1 MDPKM
6 PNRCAAPNCNI
17 CTDKSD
23 VPFFRFPLDSER
35 CKQWLNNCHR
45 SDLEPKTPEEL
56 HNSFQIC
63 ANHFEPSLIC
73 RDSTLRT
80 SLKEGAIPTRFD
92 FTSHLNNPSG
102 HNRNKRIREPA
113 EAELA
118 SLKKAKGDWF
128 EDDAPSEVKDK
139 PGENSAT
146 CDLLQEEQ
154 KREDVANS
162 KAKEILKVYF
172 KETLAFT
179 GFSIGNDA
187 NPNTDEPMGDH
198 RGQQS
203 LNPICVEKI
212 DQKEVLQFS
221 EDLMR
226 EEIRNSLRLARF
238 FSILLQDVTNIEGKD
253 QIPVFIRSVTVAG
266 FPQKHLMGFLPCYAD
281 AEGLFYMLL
290 SEIRNKW
297 GLRMEHCRGL
307 TYLTTGGLC
316 QKMKDLTSR
325 ILQEFPQVVLAP
337 SDPYAFNM
345 WLIRSMP
352 IPYIQKVVN
361 TVEEVAKIIRGSPDL
376 WERLEVKI
384 KSSYSHLKGEVDRI
398 IEASQNTW
406 EYGVDAFQTMLDILE
421 PFLACI
427 NEVCSAA
434 NADTATCEQMAKL
447 KPILKNFNFIITLVV
462 LKNTLCCVS
471 ILNPSLRGAISISST
486 LQYTISNAL
495 KLVNKH
501 LQEIAIFH
509 RKWFSDA
516 VGRAKKLGVEV
527 ARPDESSPETGEAVA
542 TETPLED
549 FYRETLSRQILQ
561 YLVAEVKRV
570 FSTEMVRI
578 LRWLSLV
585 PSYMADH
592 NFSIRRDKVADA
604 NLNNLARPDTF
615 YDELGCWE
623 VKWRH
628 ASKRRILPTTVFA
641 TLKIPDIAFYPN
653 VQSLLRVLGTIPCVN
668 AEADVYGQYNM
679 VLERYQ
685 SYLKAT
691 PEDKRLCNMAF
702 VYVNQDVHFNVEDM
716 VESYVE
722 KHIDILQF
730 LHMDDEVIEMQPD
743 AEPVSENDGNHT
755 LKENVQET
763 QEEPQD
769 IPSEME
775 TERVGQPKL
784 PATETNKEALKSALQ
799 VAVTAAYNSQSRQA
813 GEASAEQDGE
823 VEDSLKYVS
832 KSEMEEV
839 LRVCE
844 DAVREGILMEVGTS
858 FFSLFIDRVV
868 KLGEKKHLPL
878 FLRFVDSF
886 DVMRLELMGF
896 LDVDLDCD
904 AMSERILEIVT
915 KEWHLDLCYCRGQA
929 YLGSGDVSYKLKAFA
944 CKIQEKYPLAICT
957 HCSCYSFN
965 IWWSKSTP
973 VSSVKRAL
981 DVFEEVLMFFGSMPM
996 LEKQLDHVIA
1006 FGLRESYEKVQELQ
1020 GKFCT
1025 VWQEKHDSYEVFVQ
1039 MLEPLV
1045 ECLEKIKSNP
1055 QRWKSSF
1062 SLKAGALLR
1071 LIRDF
1076 DFIVPMVALKNTS
1089 SFTRELSAGLQKD
1102 HFSAASQ
1109 LCQISGIVATL
1120 NRVKTNIKVFHQN
1133 WFDEAC
1139 ALAQSLGVQIKVPD
1153 NSSASRDS
1161 MMKPALYYKDA
1172 LSVPLVDNLTNAV
1185 KDHFSEDHKE
1195 ALNFLSLVPCSV
1207 TVSYMFEILRSKPP
1221 LYASDLPDSDNFF
1234 TELCCWRVKWKT
1246 KVASVTIPDTIFQT
1260 LRLPL
1265 MQYFGNINTL
1275 LRIMSVLPST
1285 VLENCGEVMRHKMF
1299 QEYLRNTSP
1308 KDRSPCLAMLQ
1319 VGTNFSRD
1327 LDRMVTKCL
1336 KVTPQAL
1343 EGICLDKESKSL
1355 MKNSEAN
1362 MEVDH
1367 GKDGTEDLENQCSD
1381 KKENQEMKA
1390 VDENGHTGDN
1400 RQSLEMV
1407 FRLAARLGKKKCQL
1421 SELSKEDQV
1430 LLIQDLGLCHWFGR
1444 DGKFTLNV
1452 GEEEMVELLTK
1463 SIREVIL
1470 LEIQES
1476 PFFSLITDKPVVI
1489 ANKSYLPVF
1498 VRYVGE
1504 CAPKVE
1510 LIGFL
1515 RFFETCDVDV
1525 QVKNLSATITEDWGL
1540 PMSQCRGQAF
1550 MRMGSGCHSLKK
1562 MSLEFLESYPLSV
1575 ITPSE
1580 SCGLACWLAGSVHC
1594 PPVTKMLGIVED
1606 LLLFFDQSPGL
1617 EAELA
1622 QAVDGLLNTPREAL
1636 EEIPETCCSRWKKR
1650 EDFFDLL
1657 VDTLEGV
1664 LSCLDSVSS
1673 SATGT
1678 MSLHAQVLATAL
1690 REMDFVVTLV
1700 ILKNACSPLRNC
1712 STVFRCG
1719 NPADIICEVEKI
1731 VPIIETLNKMLENIS
1746 TVHTPWFEEAFQLAS
1761 KVAPQ
1766 QVCFPEEANS
1776 YESPEVYYRDNFSVP
1791 VLHCLIDEMKYNFSD
1806 SHLKALK
1813 LLSLLP
1819 TCNPQP
1825 ISEPIRAESTDKL
1838 YSLYLSDLPDP
1849 DTVEQD
1855 ISNWATVWKEKYQ
1868 DMSPPASIS
1877 EILLHPESQ
1886 SHPTV
1891 TMLLRLVAVLPSV
1904 SMEWDLMKTTLNSMR
1919 ALLKNTVCK
1928 GSKTDTV
1935 MLLMHYPTVQRLR
1948 EVIEKCIE
1956 VDPESIPCLEQV
1968 KKQMKGLKLESDFR
1982 ALDVNPDE
1990 RHEQTVEEHQADMAE
2005 QPLAGELQEE
2015 DGALMAEDGAL
2026 VAEDG
2031 ALVGED
2037 GSLVAEDGSLV
2048 AEDGSLV
2055 AEDGA
2060 LVAEDGALVAEDGA
2074 LVAEDGALVA
2084 EDGALVAEDG
2094 ALVAGDGALVAGDGA
2109 LVAGDGVAQAQ
2120 ECVAQEQE
2128 CVAQEQE
2135 CVAQEQ
2141 ECVAQ
2146 AQEGVAQ
2153 AQEGV
2158 AQAQEGVAQ
2167 AQEGVAQE
2175 DVAQE
2180 DVAQAQEGVAQAQ
2193 EGVAQAQE
2201 GVAHEQEGVAQEQ
2214 ESVAQEQEGVAQDG
2228 VAQAQ
2233 DGVAQWQD
2241 GVAQWQ
2247 DGVAQWQDGVAQG
2260 QAQDG
2265 VSQGQAQ
2272 DGVSQGQAQDGV
2284 SQGQAQGGVAQG
2296 QAQGGVAQ
2304 GQAQGGVAQAED
2316 GVVMVGDRV
2325 EGQRQAMSFYDP
2337 PVREEI
2343 LKELWDSQFFTIIT
2357 EQAVEIEGQ
2366 LYVPLCIR
2374 YLDKQ
2379 DTQCEET
2386 VAFIPF
2392 SQDTAVLADAIETAL
2407 SEKWGLNM
2415 AYCRG
2420 QALLSVGEVGSRMRA
2435 VSAVIAQKYPLA
2447 MQMVSSAVSLN
2458 VWLARSSPAVAAADC
2473 AVSVENML
2481 QWLTEDAER
2490 QIKLEEVI
2498 ITIFQHDEGKG
2509 NELRD
2514 KLIKNWEKSHDMHDL
2529 MVELLEVVM
2538 LCLNELKS
2546 EENSLG
2552 SGQALLYFDKVR
2564 RFEFIFTAVVLKNV
2578 LSSTKKLSQSL
2589 QGKPLDVL
2597 LAMNSLPDLLTSLN
2611 ELKSDIDTHHKAW
2624 FKEAVSLASKLQ
2636 ITLLHSALLE
2646 PLSQFYKMAVSQKVI
2661 EHSIAE
2667 VSEFFTEKV
2676 LSTLR
2681 CLEIVPYAMSK
2692 LENSGVNAH
2701 VFRMYKDDM
2710 PDLVSLPTEM
2720 KSWREKWLD
2729 PMSGYLPATVLD
2741 TLKASDIRSF
2751 SNIETLLRLLVI
2763 LPFSRRES
2771 TFRQGKR
2778 SLQGFIQQETRSLSE
2793 LHPL

>member
-1 MDPKM
+1 MRHAMELKM
-6 PNRCAAPNCNI
+6 PIRCAAPNCNI
-17 CTDKSD
+17 YSDKSD
-23 VPFFRFPLDSER
+23 VPFFRFPLEAER
-35 CKQWLNNCHR
+35 CKQWLSNCHR
-45 SDLEPKTPEEL
+45 TDLEPTSPEVLQE
-56 HNSFQIC
+56 SFQIC

-73 RDSTLRT
+73 CDSTLTT
-80 SLKEGAIPTRFD
+80 SLKEGAIPTIFD
-92 FTSHLNNPSG
+92 FTSHLKNPEG
-102 HNRNKRIREPA
+102 RNKNKRIREPS
-113 EAELA
+113 ESDHA
-118 SLKKAKGDWF
+118 SLKKAK
-128 EDDAPSEVKDK
+128 EDDAPPEVREQ

-146 CDLLQEEQ
+146 CDLQQEDQRTE
-154 KREDVANS
+154 EVS
-162 KAKEILKVYF
+162 YYKAKEILKVYF

-179 GFSIGNDA
+179 GFSIKDA
-187 NPNTDEPMGDH
+187 NPNTDEPIGSR

-203 LNPICVEKI
+203 LNPICIEKI

-221 EDLMR
+221 ENLMR

-266 FPQKHLMGFLPCYAD
+266 FPQKHLMGFLPCDAD
-281 AEGLFYMLL
+281 AEGLFYMLI

-307 TYLTTGGLC
+307 TYLTTGSLC
-316 QKMKDLTSR
+316 KKMKDLTSR

-337 SDPYAFNM
+337 SDPYAFNL

-352 IPYIQKVVN
+352 IPFIQKVVN
-361 TVEEVAKIIRGSPDL
+361 TVEEVAVMLRVSPDL
-376 WERLEVKI
+376 WKRLEGKI
-384 KSSYSHLKGEVDRI
+384 RLSYGHLKGEVDRI
-398 IEASQNTW
+398 TEGCQNTW
-406 EYGVDAFQTMLDILE
+406 EYGIDAFQIMLDILE

-447 KPILKNFNFIITLVV
+447 KPILKNFHFIITLVV

-471 ILNPSLRGAISISST
+471 ILNPSLRGTISISST

-501 LQEIAIFH
+501 LQEVAIFH

-516 VGRAKKLGVEV
+516 VGRARKLGVEV
-527 ARPDESSPETGEAVA
+527 SRPEECSPEMDDVPA
-542 TETPLED
+542 TETILED
-549 FYRETLSRQILQ
+549 FYRETLSRNILQ

-685 SYLKAT
+685 AYMKAT
-691 PEDKRLCNMAF
+691 PENQRLCNMAF

-716 VESYVE
+716 VESFVE
-722 KHIDILQF
+722 KHPDILQL
-730 LHMDDEVIEMQPD
+730 LHMDDDVCEIQPT
-743 AEPVSENDGNHT
+743 AELVSVNEENHT
-755 LKENVQET
+755 LKEYVEEPS
-763 QEEPQD
+763 EEPQD
-769 IPSEME
+769 MALEME
-775 TERVGQPKL
+775 TERVEHSKCS
-784 PATETNKEALKSALQ
+784 TSETNKEALKSALQ
-799 VAVTAAYNSQSRQA
+799 AAVTAAYNSQSRQP
-813 GEASAEQDGE
+813 GETSAEHDGE
-823 VEDSLKYVS
+823 VEDTLKYVS
-832 KSEMEEV
+832 KSEMTE
-839 LRVCE
+839 LLKVCE
-844 DAVREGILMEVGTS
+844 DAVREGILLEVGTS

-868 KLGEKKHLPL
+868 KMGEKNYLPL

-896 LDVDLDCD
+896 LDIDLDCD

-915 KEWHLDLCYCRGQA
+915 KEWCLHLQYCRGQA
-929 YLGSGDVSYKLKAFA
+929 YLGSGDVSYKLKALA

-957 HCSCYSFN
+957 HSSCYSFN
-965 IWWSKSTP
+965 TWWSKSTP
-973 VSSVKRAL
+973 VPSVKWAL
-981 DVFEEVLMFFGSMPM
+981 DVFEEVMMFFGSTPL

-1006 FGLRESYEKVQELQ
+1006 FGLRENYDKVQELQ

-1025 VWQEKHDSYEVFVQ
+1025 VWQEKHDSFEVFVQ

-1055 QRWKSSF
+1055 QRWKSSH
-1062 SLKAGALLR
+1062 SLKAGALLC

-1076 DFIVPMVALKNTS
+1076 DFIVPMVALKNAS

-1120 NRVKTNIKVFHQN
+1120 NRVRTNIKVFHQN

-1153 NSSASRDS
+1153 NSSAARDS
-1161 MMKPALYYKDA
+1161 MMKPALYYKDS

-1185 KDHFSEDHKE
+1185 KDHFSDDHKE

-1207 TVSYMFEILRSKPP
+1207 TVSYMFEILKSKPP

-1246 KVASVTIPDTIFQT
+1246 KVASVIIPDTIFQT

-1285 VLENCGEVMRHKMF
+1285 VLENCGEAMRHKMF

-1319 VGTNFSRD
+1319 VGTKFSRD

-1336 KVTPQAL
+1336 KITPQAL

-1367 GKDGTEDLENQCSD
+1367 DKDVTEEFENQQSSD
-1381 KKENQEMKA
+1381 RKEDQEVKA
-1390 VDENGHTGDN
+1390 TEENGHPGDN
-1400 RQSLEMV
+1400 RQSLETV
-1407 FRLAARLGKKKCQL
+1407 FKLAARLGKKCQL
-1421 SELSKEDQV
+1421 TKLSKEDQ
-1430 LLIQDLGLCHWFGR
+1430 DLVTQELAMCHWFGR
-1444 DGKFTLNV
+1444 DGKYMLNI
-1452 GEEEMVELLTK
+1452 GEEEIVQLLTK

-1470 LEIQES
+1470 SEIQES
-1476 PFFSLITDKPVVI
+1476 PFFSLITDKPVEI

-1498 VRYVGE
+1498 VRYVKE
-1504 CAPKVE
+1504 CSTNVE

-1515 RFFETCDVDV
+1515 RFFETCEVDV
-1525 QVKNLSATITEDWGL
+1525 QAKNLSVTLTEDWGL
-1540 PMSQCRGQAF
+1540 PMTQCRGQAF

-1580 SCGLACWLAGSVHC
+1580 SCGLACWLAGSLHC

-1606 LLLFFDQSPGL
+1606 LLLFFDQSSGL

-1622 QAVDGLLNTPREAL
+1622 KAVDGLLNTPLEAL
-1636 EEIPETCCSRWKKR
+1636 KEIPETCCSRWKKR
-1650 EDFFDLL
+1650 EDYFDLL

-1664 LSCLDSVSS
+1664 LSCLDSISCN
-1673 SATGT
+1673 ATGSV
-1678 MSLHAQVLATAL
+1678 SLHAQVLATAL
-1690 REMDFVVTLV
+1690 RDVDFVITLV
-1700 ILKNACSPLRNC
+1700 ILKNACAPLRNC

-1731 VPIIETLNKMLENIS
+1731 VPIIETLNKTLENIN
-1746 TVHTPWFEEAFQLAS
+1746 TVHSPWFEEAFQLAS

-1766 QVCFPEEANS
+1766 QMCFPENVNS
-1776 YESPEVYYRDNFSVP
+1776 YESPELYYRDNLSVP
-1791 VLHCLIDEMKYNFSD
+1791 ILSSLIDEMKYNFSD
-1806 SHLKALK
+1806 SHLKALRI
-1813 LLSLLP
+1813 LSLLP

-1825 ISEPIRAESTDKL
+1825 ISEPIRAESTEKL
-1838 YSLYLSDLPDP
+1838 YSPYLSDLPDP

-1855 ISNWATVWKEKYQ
+1855 ISNWAAVWKEKYQ
-1868 DMSPPASIS
+1868 DVSPPASIS
-1877 EILLHPESQ
+1877 EILLHPESK

-1891 TMLLRLVAVLPSV
+1891 TTLLRLVAVLPSV

-1919 ALLKNTVCK
+1919 NLLKNTVCK
-1928 GSKTDTV
+1928 GSKTDIV
-1935 MLLMHYPTVQRLR
+1935 MLLMHLPTVQRLG

-1956 VDPESIPCLEQV
+1956 IDPESSPCLEQV
-1968 KKQMKGLKLESDFR
+1968 KKQIEALKLENEFR
-1982 ALDVNPDE
+1982 VLDVNGDG
-1990 RHEQTVEEHQADMAE
+1990 RREQTVEEHQDGISE
-2005 QPLAGELQEE
+2005 QPSAGDLKPEEGEDGMNAEDAVIEE
-2015 DGALMAEDGAL
+2015 DGVITEDIVIAEDVLRAEDFVISEDVLRAEDVVIPEDIVQLEDVVMAEDDVKVEDAEL
-2026 VAEDG
+2026 TEEVVFAEDEVK
-2031 ALVGED
+2031 LED
-2037 GSLVAEDGSLV
+2037 VSIEEVNVKPEDILIARDNVKPGHIV
-2048 AEDGSLV
+2048 IADDDV
-2055 AEDGA
+2055 K
-2060 LVAEDGALVAEDGA
+2060 
-2074 LVAEDGALVA
+2074 
-2084 EDGALVAEDG
+2084 
-2094 ALVAGDGALVAGDGA
+2094 
-2109 LVAGDGVAQAQ
+2109 
-2120 ECVAQEQE
+2120 
-2128 CVAQEQE
+2128 
-2135 CVAQEQ
+2135 
-2141 ECVAQ
+2141 
-2146 AQEGVAQ
+2146 
-2153 AQEGV
+2153 
-2158 AQAQEGVAQ
+2158 
-2167 AQEGVAQE
+2167 QE
-2175 DVAQE
+2175 DVVIAEDDLKPE
-2180 DVAQAQEGVAQAQ
+2180 DVVIVGDDVKPEGIVIARDDGKPEDIVKAGGNMNQEEVVIAVDDMKQADVVIAADGMKAEEGV
-2193 EGVAQAQE
+2193 V
-2201 GVAHEQEGVAQEQ
+2201 VL
-2214 ESVAQEQEGVAQDG
+2214 
-2228 VAQAQ
+2228 
-2233 DGVAQWQD
+2233 
-2241 GVAQWQ
+2241 
-2247 DGVAQWQDGVAQG
+2247 
-2260 QAQDG
+2260 
-2265 VSQGQAQ
+2265 
-2272 DGVSQGQAQDGV
+2272 
-2284 SQGQAQGGVAQG
+2284 
-2296 QAQGGVAQ
+2296 
-2304 GQAQGGVAQAED
+2304 ED
-2316 GVVMVGDRV
+2316 GDVSN
-2325 EGQRQAMSFYDP
+2325 QAQAMSFYDP
-2337 PVREEI
+2337 NVREEI
-2343 LKELWDSQFFTIIT
+2343 LKELWDSQFFTIIM
-2357 EQAVEIEGQ
+2357 ELAVEIEGQ
-2366 LYVPLCIR
+2366 IYVPLCIR

-2386 VAFIPF
+2386 VAFVPF
-2392 SQDTAVLADAIETAL
+2392 INDTAALADAIETTL

-2415 AYCRG
+2415 EYCRG
-2420 QALLSVGEVGSRMRA
+2420 QALLSVGEVGSQIRA
-2435 VSAVIAQKYPLA
+2435 VSAVISQKYPLA
-2447 MQMVSSAVSLN
+2447 MRTVSSAVSLN
-2458 VWLARSSPAVAAADC
+2458 VWLARSSPTAAAADC

-2481 QWLTEDAER
+2481 KWLTEDSNR
-2490 QIKLEEVI
+2490 QSKLEDMI
-2498 ITIFQHDEGKG
+2498 IAMCQHDEGKG

-2514 KLIKNWEKSHDMHDL
+2514 RLVKNWEKSHDMHEVA
-2529 MVELLEVVM
+2529 VELLEVVM
-2538 LCLNELKS
+2538 LCLNEIKT
-2546 EENSLG
+2546 EESSSG
-2552 SGQALLYFDKVR
+2552 SGQALLYFNKIR
-2564 RFEFIFTAVVLKNV
+2564 NFEFIFSAVVMKNV
-2578 LSSTKKLSQSL
+2578 LSLTKKLSQSL

-2597 LAMNSLPDLLTSLN
+2597 QSITSLPDLLTSLN
-2611 ELKSDIDTHHKAW
+2611 EVKHDIETHHKTW
-2624 FKEAVSLASKLQ
+2624 FEEAVALASKLQ

-2646 PLSQFYKMAVSQKVI
+2646 PLSQFYKVAVSQKMV

-2667 VSEFFTEKV
+2667 VSELFTENV
-2676 LSTLR
+2676 LSILR

-2692 LENSGVNAH
+2692 LENSSVNAH
-2701 VFRMYKDDM
+2701 IFRMYKDDI
-2710 PDLVSLPTEM
+2710 PDLASLPTEL
-2720 KSWREKWLD
+2720 KAWKEKWLD

-2763 LPFSRRES
+2763 LPFSRKES

-2793 LHPL
+2793 LHFL

>member
-1 MDPKM
+1 MEVKM

-17 CTDKSD
+17 YSDKPD
-23 VPFFRFPLDSER
+23 VPYFTFPLDRER
-35 CKQWLNNCHR
+35 CKQWLNNCQR
-45 SDLEPKTPEEL
+45 TDLESKTPEEL

-73 RDSTLRT
+73 LDSTLRT
-80 SLKEGAIPTRFD
+80 TLKEGAIPTIFD
-92 FTSHLNNPSG
+92 FTRQLNSPSG
-102 HNRNKRIREPA
+102 HNKNKRLREPTETENA
-113 EAELA
+113 P
-118 SLKKAKGDWF
+118 LKKAK
-128 EDDAPSEVKDK
+128 EDDAPSVVKDE
-139 PGENSAT
+139 PGENSST
-146 CDLLQEEQ
+146 CDLQQ
-154 KREDVANS
+154 DDQRTEDVSNC
-162 KAKEILKVYF
+162 KAKDILKMYF

-187 NPNTDEPMGDH
+187 NPTSDEPMGGH
-198 RGQQS
+198 KGQQS

-221 EDLMR
+221 EKLMR

-266 FPQKHLMGFLPCYAD
+266 FPQKHLMGFLPCDAD
-281 AEGLFYMLL
+281 SEGLFYMLL

-307 TYLTTGGLC
+307 TYLTTGSLC

-325 ILQEFPQVVLAP
+325 ILLEFPQVVLAP
-337 SDPYAFNM
+337 CDPYAFNM

-352 IPYIQKVVN
+352 IPFIQKVVN
-361 TVEEVAKIIRGSPDL
+361 TVEEVAIMLRVFPDL
-376 WERLEVKI
+376 WKRLEGKI
-384 KSSYSHLKGEVDRI
+384 KSSYGHLKGEVDRI
-398 IEASQNTW
+398 IDACQNTW

-434 NADTATCEQMAKL
+434 NADASICEQMATL
-447 KPILKNFNFIITLVV
+447 KPILKNFHFIITLVV

-501 LQEIAIFH
+501 LQEVAIFH

-527 ARPDESSPETGEAVA
+527 TRPEEGSSETGDAYG

-549 FYRETLSRQILQ
+549 FYRETLSRHILL

-668 AEADVYGQYNM
+668 AEADVFGQYNM

-685 SYLKAT
+685 TYLKAT
-691 PEDKRLCNMAF
+691 PQDQRLCNMAF
-702 VYVNQDVHFNVEDM
+702 VYVNQDVHFNVEDV

-722 KHIDILQF
+722 KNPDILQL
-730 LHMDDEVIEMQPD
+730 LHMDDPAVEMNPA
-743 AEPVSENDGNHT
+743 AEPISKNAGNHT
-755 LKENVQET
+755 LKEYVEET

-769 IPSEME
+769 MALEME
-775 TERVGQPKL
+775 TERVEQSKCP
-784 PATETNKEALKSALQ
+784 TSETNKEALRSALQ
-799 VAVTAAYNSQSRQA
+799 AAVTAAYNSQSRQPDV
-813 GEASAEQDGE
+813 ESTEQDGE
-823 VEDSLKYVS
+823 VEDTLKYVS
-832 KSEMEEV
+832 KSEMNEV

-844 DAVREGILMEVGTS
+844 DTVREGILLEVGTS

-868 KLGEKKHLPL
+868 KLGEKNYLPL

-896 LDVDLDCD
+896 LDVNIDCD
-904 AMSERILEIVT
+904 GMSERILEIVT
-915 KEWHLDLCYCRGQA
+915 KEWCLDLQYCRGQA
-929 YLGSGDVSYKLKAFA
+929 YLGSGEVSYKLKALA

-973 VSSVKRAL
+973 VPSVKWAL
-981 DVFEEVLMFFGSMPM
+981 DVFEEVLMFFGSSLL

-1006 FGLRESYEKVQELQ
+1006 FGLRESFEKVQELQ

-1025 VWQEKHDSYEVFVQ
+1025 VWQEKHDSYEVFIQ

-1045 ECLEKIKSNP
+1045 ECLEKIKNNP
-1055 QRWKSSF
+1055 QRWKSSV
-1062 SLKAGALLR
+1062 SLKAGSLLR

-1076 DFIVPMVALKNTS
+1076 DFIVPLVVLKNAS
-1089 SFTRELSAGLQKD
+1089 CFTKELSAGLQKD

-1133 WFDEAC
+1133 WFHEAC
-1139 ALAQSLGVQIKVPD
+1139 ALAQSLSVQIKVPD
-1153 NSSASRDS
+1153 NSSAARDG

-1207 TVSYMFEILRSKPP
+1207 TVSYMFEILKSKPP

-1285 VLENCGEVMRHKMF
+1285 VLENCGEAMRHKMF

-1327 LDRMVTKCL
+1327 LDRMVSKCL

-1343 EGICLDKESKSL
+1343 EGICLDMESKSL
-1355 MKNSEAN
+1355 MKNSEVN

-1367 GKDGTEDLENQCSD
+1367 DKDGTEALDNQQSSD
-1381 KKENQEMKA
+1381 KKEDQEMKSA
-1390 VDENGHTGDN
+1390 GENGHADDN
-1400 RQSLEMV
+1400 RQSLEV
-1407 FRLAARLGKKKCQL
+1407 LFRLAARLGKKKCHV
-1421 SELSKEDQV
+1421 SELSKEDQD
-1430 LLIQDLGLCHWFGR
+1430 LLTQDLSMCQWFGK
-1444 DGKFTLNV
+1444 DGKVMNTFGDDDIVQLV
-1452 GEEEMVELLTK
+1452 TK
-1463 SIREVIL
+1463 SIREVIIS
-1470 LEIQES
+1470 EIHES
-1476 PFFSLITDKPVVI
+1476 PFFSLITDKPVDI

-1498 VRYVGE
+1498 VRYVRE
-1504 CAPKVE
+1504 CSPKVE

-1525 QVKNLSATITEDWGL
+1525 QARNLSAVLTEDWGL
-1540 PMSQCRGQAF
+1540 QMSQCRGQAF
-1550 MRMGSGCHSLKK
+1550 MRIGSGCHSLKK

-1580 SCGLACWLAGSVHC
+1580 SCGLACWLAGSLHC
-1594 PPVTKMLGIVED
+1594 PAVTKMLAIVED
-1606 LLLFFDQSPGL
+1606 LLLFFDQSSGL

-1622 QAVDGLLNTPREAL
+1622 QAVDGLLNTPLEAL
-1636 EEIPETCCSRWKKR
+1636 KEIPETCCSRWKKR

-1664 LSCLDSVSS
+1664 LSCLDSVSF
-1673 SATGT
+1673 SATGSV
-1678 MSLHAQVLATAL
+1678 SLHAQVLATAL
-1690 REMDFVVTLV
+1690 RDVDFIVTLV
-1700 ILKNACSPLRNC
+1700 ILKNACAPVRNC

-1731 VPIIETLNKMLENIS
+1731 EPIIEMLSKMLENIS
-1746 TVHTPWFEEAFQLAS
+1746 SVHSPWFEEAFQLAS
-1761 KVAPQ
+1761 KVAPH
-1766 QVCFPEEANS
+1766 QVCFPEEVNAS
-1776 YESPEVYYRDNFSVP
+1776 DSPELYYRDHLSVP
-1791 VLHCLIDEMKYNFSD
+1791 ILSCLIDEMKFNFSD
-1806 SHLKALK
+1806 GHLKALK
-1813 LLSLLP
+1813 ILSLLP

-1838 YSLYLSDLPDP
+1838 YSPYLSDLPDP

-1855 ISNWATVWKEKYQ
+1855 ISNWATVWKEKNQ
-1868 DMSPPASIS
+1868 DVSPPASIS

-1891 TMLLRLVAVLPSV
+1891 TTLLKLVAVLPSV
-1904 SMEWDLMKTTLNSMR
+1904 SMEWDLMKSTLNSLR
-1919 ALLKNTVCK
+1919 TLLNNTVCK
-1928 GSKTDTV
+1928 GNKTHIV
-1935 MLLMHYPTVQRLR
+1935 MLLMHLPTVQAL
-1948 EVIEKCIE
+1948 EEIIEKCIQ
-1956 VDPESIPCLEQV
+1956 VDPDSGPCLQQV
-1968 KKQMKGLKLESDFR
+1968 KKQIEALKLESEFKG
-1982 ALDVNPDE
+1982 LDVNVGEGKREHMVEE
-1990 RHEQTVEEHQADMAE
+1990 RHAISEQEEEVEDAVIS
-2005 QPLAGELQEE
+2005 ELIKDVMIEE
-2015 DGALMAEDGAL
+2015 DGVAVEGRKVED
-2026 VAEDG
+2026 
-2031 ALVGED
+2031 
-2037 GSLVAEDGSLV
+2037 S
-2048 AEDGSLV
+2048 
-2055 AEDGA
+2055 
-2060 LVAEDGALVAEDGA
+2060 
-2074 LVAEDGALVA
+2074 
-2084 EDGALVAEDG
+2084 
-2094 ALVAGDGALVAGDGA
+2094 
-2109 LVAGDGVAQAQ
+2109 
-2120 ECVAQEQE
+2120 
-2128 CVAQEQE
+2128 
-2135 CVAQEQ
+2135 
-2141 ECVAQ
+2141 
-2146 AQEGVAQ
+2146 
-2153 AQEGV
+2153 
-2158 AQAQEGVAQ
+2158 
-2167 AQEGVAQE
+2167 
-2175 DVAQE
+2175 
-2180 DVAQAQEGVAQAQ
+2180 
-2193 EGVAQAQE
+2193 
-2201 GVAHEQEGVAQEQ
+2201 
-2214 ESVAQEQEGVAQDG
+2214 
-2228 VAQAQ
+2228 
-2233 DGVAQWQD
+2233 
-2241 GVAQWQ
+2241 
-2247 DGVAQWQDGVAQG
+2247 
-2260 QAQDG
+2260 
-2265 VSQGQAQ
+2265 
-2272 DGVSQGQAQDGV
+2272 
-2284 SQGQAQGGVAQG
+2284 
-2296 QAQGGVAQ
+2296 
-2304 GQAQGGVAQAED
+2304 
-2316 GVVMVGDRV
+2316 VVMATDVF
-2325 EGQRQAMSFYDP
+2325 QRQAMSFYDP

-2343 LKELWDSQFFTIIT
+2343 LKELWDSQFFTIIM

-2366 LYVPLCIR
+2366 KYVPMCIR

-2386 VAFIPF
+2386 LAFVPF
-2392 SQDTAVLADAIETAL
+2392 CPNTDVLADAIETAL

-2415 AYCRG
+2415 EYCRG
-2420 QALLSVGEVGSRMRA
+2420 QALLSVGEVGSQMRA
-2435 VSAVIAQKYPLA
+2435 VSAVISQKYPLA
-2447 MQMVSSAVSLN
+2447 MRTVSSAVSLN

-2481 QWLTEDAER
+2481 KWFTEDSGR
-2490 QIKLEEVI
+2490 QTKLEDMI
-2498 ITIFQHDEGKG
+2498 IGMFQHDEGRG

-2514 KLIKNWEKSHDMHDL
+2514 RLINRWEKCHDMHEL
-2529 MVELLEVVM
+2529 TAELLEVVM
-2538 LCLNELKS
+2538 LCLNELKNDES
-2546 EENSLG
+2546 CTG
-2552 SGQALLYFDKVR
+2552 SGQALLYFSKIR
-2564 RFEFIFTAVVLKNV
+2564 SFEFIFSVVVMKNV
-2578 LSSTKKLSQSL
+2578 LSLTKKLSQSL

-2597 LAMNSLPDLLTSLN
+2597 LALNCLPDLMTSLN
-2611 ELKSDIDTHHKAW
+2611 EYKDNIESHHKAW
-2624 FKEAVSLASKLQ
+2624 FREAVDLASKLQ

-2646 PLSQFYKMAVSQKVI
+2646 PLSQFYKMAVSQKVV

-2667 VSEFFTEKV
+2667 VSELFTENV

-2692 LENSGVNAH
+2692 VESSSVNAH
-2701 VFRMYKDDM
+2701 VFGMYQDDM
-2710 PDLVSLPTEM
+2710 PDLASLPREIY
-2720 KSWREKWLD
+2720 SWKDKWLD
-2729 PMSGYLPATVLD
+2729 PISGYLPATVLD

-2771 TFRQGKR
+2771 TFRQGKK
-2778 SLQGFIQQETRSLSE
+2778 SLQGFIEQDTRSLSE
-2793 LHPL
+2793 LHIL